1 MHSLVLTG
9 PATMTAIAAIQQ
21 ELPSVNYDK
30 ISKCIESFKSSV
42 LLGSLLTSHQEKEK
56 SLSSFMQLRAARAVV
71 ADAFSSI
78 SVMNASFLLD
88 PSLLG
93 HGTLCIDLKAVRSAY
108 ELIASTEPLE
118 PLIMVTLGRATL
130 HLAEQLRECPFD
142 DAENLSVFLIVLE
155 NPLMLRPSSFHV
167 AIETVSYFR

>member
-9 PATMTAIAAIQQ
+9 PATRTAIVSTQQQ

-42 LLGSLLTSHQEKEK
+42 LLGSMLQGEKEK
-56 SLSSFMQLRAARAVV
+56 NLSSFMQLRAARAVV

-167 AIETVSYFR
+167 AIETVSHFR

>member
-9 PATMTAIAAIQQ
+9 PATRTAIVATQQ

-42 LLGSLLTSHQEKEK
+42 LLGSVLPEKN
-56 SLSSFMQLRAARAVV
+56 LSSFMQLREARAVV

>member
-9 PATMTAIAAIQQ
+9 PTTAIAATQQ
-21 ELPSVNYDK
+21 VLPSVNYAK
-30 ISKCIESFKSSV
+30 IANCIESFKLSAHDYGANPSS
-42 LLGSLLTSHQEKEK
+42 SLLN
-56 SLSSFMQLRAARAVV
+56 AARTVV

-88 PSLLG
+88 PALLG

-108 ELIASTEPLE
+108 DLIASTEPIA

-155 NPLMLRPSSFHV
+155 NPLMLRASSFHV
-167 AIETVSYFR
+167 AIETVIPPEKLTICTIAAD